1 MYHQPPAEWTSLVTH
16 LNTVETLFLDAGG
29 VLVFP
34 NWNRI
39 SAVFASHGMAVAP
52 EALRAADGPAKLA
65 LDLAPDE
72 TASDAQRGGAYF
84 EGLLDRAGL
93 PRSAARERAL
103 AELYAYHTAHNLWE
117 LVPDDVFPALQRFTE
132 LGLRLAVAS
141 NANGALL
148 RMFERVGL
156 APFFHTICDSAVEG
170 VEKPDPRFFARVLE
184 RSGGRPEATLHV
196 GDLYHVDVAGARASG
211 LRAVLLDPGDLYGA
225 FDVPRVRTL
234 GELADGLAR
243 GRRAR

>member
-1 MYHQPPAEWTSLVTH
+1 MTH
-16 LNTVETLFLDAGG
+16 LIAVETLFLDAGG

-34 NWNRI
+34 NWHRI
-39 SAVFASHGMAVAP
+39 SAVFARHGLIVAP

-65 LDLAPDE
+65 IDLAPDA
-72 TASDAQRGGAYF
+72 TATDAQRGGIYF
-84 EGLLDRAGL
+84 QGLLDRAGV
-93 PRSAARERAL
+93 PRSAARDAAL
-103 AELYAYHTAHNLWE
+103 SELYAYHMAHNLWE
-117 LVPDDVFPALQRFTE
+117 LVPDDVMPALRRLQG

-141 NANGALL
+141 NANGVLV

-156 APFFHTICDSAVEG
+156 APFFPTICDSAVEG

-184 RSGGRPEATLHV
+184 RSGGRPETTLHV
-196 GDLYHVDVAGARASG
+196 GDLYHVDVEGARASG

-234 GELADGLAR
+234 DELADRLTR
-243 GRRAR
+243 ER